1 MLKISILILVR
12 ITQTTPINT
21 SEMLHQEE
29 RVLENMALLFGTGLV
44 IFLLWPVI
52 KSCFLFQQNKDKPV
66 QGLDE
71 VISADKLKS
80 SMVLYFYSPN
90 CGPCRKMTPRIDK
103 LLNEGA
109 SIEKINVV
117 DHKEFAVKLGVV
129 GLPFM
134 ALVDGGMLK
143 RTILGPTSE
152 RRVRGLLAHSDSRS
166 QAA

>member
-1 MLKISILILVR
+1 MTLI
-12 ITQTTPINT
+12 TKGESHTCKQYK
-21 SEMLHQEE
+21 EE

-44 IFLLWPVI
+44 IFILWPVI
-52 KSCFLFQQNKDKPV
+52 KSSFLFQKNKDKPV

-71 VISADKLKS
+71 LVSADKLKS
-80 SMVLYFYSPN
+80 SLVLYFYSPN

-109 SIEKINVV
+109 SIEKINVI
-117 DHKEFAVKLGVV
+117 DHKEFAVKMGVV

-152 RRVRGLLAHSDSRS
+152 RRVRGLLAYSDNRT